1 LLIKIKPHSALV
13 QFFTEEELYVDIN
26 SYTDIP
32 RYLDSMQPA
41 FFNYVKEQKSNLIEE
56 GYVLLD
62 KNLKELTYDDLLIRA
77 VREGDVIHIV
87 PAVFGGG
94 GKRGGLLAVA
104 ALFAMFVFFPVGAG
118 ALGGLGGGAAG
129 ATATAAGKTAA
140 AAASGA
146 AGGGL
151 FSNLPPFL
159 SNILVNVGLSMLSA
173 LFTKKQDDADS
184 ASRQNDMF
192 GSLQNSTS
200 SDTPVALHYGQVRVA
215 GQLVSGYIQTINH
228 ARNETVTV
236 DGVIQGLRYDGG
248 GSKGKGSWLFSSS
261 SASDSGIYNDKYG
274 YVDSQYYSQNATYG
288 LIGFS
293 NVNSSVA
300 TFDITTA
307 NPGFNGYYVDET
319 YLEDVKKPVLEST
332 YIGADRL
339 YMYTLSPASDTVV
352 SYDLGSVNASV
363 AGIISD
369 STALQGVHDITLDTY
384 YKIAYVVSKD
394 SNTVTSIDITDPYSM
409 FIIDSYTDN
418 TLLADVTSI
427 AHDLYS
433 NTVYVISSSSNTIS
447 AIDVSE
453 GSFGQVLCSLQDNTA
468 FASSTNLVLDTQNKR
483 LYVGSTSQGKIHA
496 IDVSDR
502 DNIFLADSFNAGGYS
517 STAPVKELVLFSVS
531 GRPHIG
537 AIFEASPT
545 IRVYDITDAG
555 VTRFG
560 QYIGTPVAAT
570 NAPANCSSLS
580 NRGSILIVSCASSD
594 TILGYKYLY
603 SVERIDEDEGPD
615 TIRTIRTLSNILTV
629 TSDEYLDG
637 VSSAVIMGA

>member
-1 LLIKIKPHSALV
+1 MLIKIKPHSALV

-26 SYTDIP
+26 SYTDLP

-41 FFNYVKEQKSNLIEE
+41 FFNYVKEQKSNSIEE

-118 ALGGLGGGAAG
+118 ALGGLGGGAAS
-129 ATATAAGKTAA
+129 AAGKTAA
-140 AAASGA
+140 VAASG

-236 DGVIQGLRYDGG
+236 DGVIEGLRYDGG
-248 GSKGKGSWLFSSS
+248 GAKGKGSWVFSSS
-261 SASDSGIYNDKYG
+261 SAFDSGIYDDKYG
-274 YVDSQYYSQNATYG
+274 YVDSQYYDENSPYG

-293 NVNSSVA
+293 NTTNSAA
-300 TFDITTA
+300 TFDIRTA
-307 NPGFNGYYVDET
+307 NPGFNGYYADTT

-339 YMYTLSPASDTVV
+339 YMYTLSPASNTVV
-352 SYDLGSVNASV
+352 SYDLGSENTSV

-369 STALQGVHDITLDTY
+369 NTALQGVHDITLDTY
-384 YKIAYVVSKD
+384 YNIAYVASKD
-394 SNTVTSIDITDPYSM
+394 SNTITSIDITDPYSM
-409 FIIDSYTDN
+409 FIIDSYTND

-433 NTVYVISSSSNTIS
+433 NTVYAISSSSNTIS
-447 AIDVSE
+447 AIDTTE
-453 GSFGQVLCSLQDNTA
+453 GSFGQVLSSLQDDTA
-468 FASSTNLVLDTQNKR
+468 FASSTNLALDVVNKR
-483 LYVGSTSQGKIHA
+483 LYLGSTSQGKIHA

-502 DNIFLADSFNAGGYS
+502 DNIFLADSFNAGGLNT
-517 STAPVKELVLFSVS
+517 TAPVRELVIFSVS

-537 AIFEASPT
+537 AIFESSPT

-555 VTRFG
+555 VNRFG
-560 QYIGTPVAAT
+560 QYIGTPVTST
-570 NAPANCSSLS
+570 NAPVNCSSLS
-580 NRGSILIVSCASSD
+580 NRGSTLIVSCASSN
-594 TILGYKYLY
+594 TVLGYNYT
-603 SVERIDEDEGPD
+603 SFEERIDEDEGPD
-615 TIRTIRTLSNILTV
+615 TIRTIRFLSNIITV
-629 TSDEYLDG
+629 TSDDYLND
-637 VSSAVIMGA
+637 VSSAVIVGA